1 MNTAMKLAGAPEPE
15 PVRHNI
21 YQSMLR
27 EYPDVMSAEQMS
39 DALGISTK
47 TGCKLLREGKIC
59 SLKIGKTY
67 RVPKAHLFAY
77 LHLSGGE
84 QAV

>member
-1 MNTAMKLAGAPEPE
+1 MNPTMKLACSLKPE

-21 YQSMLR
+21 YQTMLR

-39 DALGISTK
+39 AALVISTK
-47 TGCKLLREGKIC
+47 TGYKLLREGSIC

-67 RVPKAHLFAY
+67 RIPKAHLFVY
-77 LHLSGGE
+77 VRLSGGK
-84 QAV
+84 

>member
-1 MNTAMKLAGAPEPE
+1 MNPAMELAGAPAPK

-47 TGCKLLREGKIC
+47 TGYKLLRDGKIC

-77 LHLSGGE
+77 LRLGGE
-84 QAV
+84 